1 MSLSFSQINASLCFP
16 TATPYSLNNMSAA
29 AGFSTPDAVSEFIG
43 YTCPPPTTCYL
54 YDVYDYGYADFV
66 DCIGTPTYTYTVP
79 GDFFCVSVWYS
90 GPAYNTSLTCI

>member
-1 MSLSFSQINASLCFP
+1 MSDFNAAS
-16 TATPYSLNNMSAA
+16 
-29 AGFSTPDAVSEFIG
+29 GRG
-43 YTCPPPTTCYL
+43 YCANGYYNYNPPPTTCYL

-79 GDFFCVSVWYS
+79 GDSFCVSVWYS